1 MPTIVRQINPK
12 VGTGSFW
19 TAIIGSMHVIKLP
32 TQKQISRAI
41 AIKFGLILFEM
52 MIIYQK

>member
-52 MIIYQK
+52 MII